1 MTDSQRSLTL
11 FIILSLAV
19 CLVGAAQY
27 VQSSRIRTLET
38 KLQQMQGVGRQPSD
52 STALP
57 TAPISLTGAASK
69 GNPGAQ
75 VAILV
80 YTDFQCPFCGVFAK
94 TILPEIER
102 RYVDT
107 SRVFL
112 AVKHLPLESLHPF
125 AFRAAEAAA
134 CAGDQGQFW
143 PMHDLLFSTPRGLDH
158 MALNE
163 HAKALRLDEPRY
175 SKCMAG
181 QFAARIRQDVAEAQ
195 KLSISGTPTFFVG
208 RVNSPNALTVS
219 TRLSGVQS
227 VDRLSSVL
235 DELLR
240 DPEKKD

>member
-38 KLQQMQGVGRQPSD
+38 KLQQIQGVGRQPSD

-112 AVKHLPLESLHPF
+112 AVKHLPLESLHPH
-125 AFRAAEAAA
+125 ARAAARAVSEARLQ
-134 CAGDQGQFW
+134 AGDAAFFK
-143 PMHDLLFSTPRGLDH
+143 LLELFYAEQNEEEAFGEARLRDYAKRLGLDAQRLVDATRDTRH
-158 MALNE
+158 DAVIDRDRAL
-163 HAKALRLDEPRY
+163 ASA
-175 SKCMAG
+175 AG
-181 QFAARIRQDVAEAQ
+181 IEATPSF
-195 KLSISGTPTFFVG
+195 SINGY
-208 RVNSPNALTVS
+208 
-219 TRLSGVQS
+219 RLSGAQPIMAFRRVI
-227 VDRLSSVL
+227 RHALA
-235 DELLR
+235 ER
-240 DPEKKD
+240 PAKRR